1 MKAVNVSVV
10 IPTLDEHAVIGT
22 AIDRARGGG
31 ASEVIVV
38 DGGSVDGTADAAAR
52 HGARV
57 VETQPGRGRQ
67 MNAGAAV
74 ATGDVLLFLH
84 ADTTLPAAYAGHV
97 ARVLAR
103 PGVVAG
109 AFELRIDAPH
119 RALRL
124 VEASVNRRSRWF
136 GMPYGD
142 QAIFLPAATFRQIGG
157 YCEAD
162 AMEDFAMIRRLRR
175 IGRVSI
181 APAHVTTSARRWLA
195 GGVWRTTLL
204 NQVCVAAWI
213 AGVSGRRIARWRGT
227 ASRSAPT
234 TPAAVPQ
241 YR

>member
-1 MKAVNVSVV
+1 V
-10 IPTLDEHAVIGT
+10 IDSP
-22 AIDRARGGG
+22 
-31 ASEVIVV
+31 
-38 DGGSVDGTADAAAR
+38 
-52 HGARV
+52 
-57 VETQPGRGRQ
+57 PGRGRQ

-74 ATGDVLLFLH
+74 TTGDAVLFLH
-84 ADTTLPAAYAGHV
+84 GDTTLPEGFAEHV

-124 VEASVNRRSRWF
+124 VEAAVNRRSRWF
-136 GMPYGD
+136 GLPYGD

-157 YCEAD
+157 YSEAE
-162 AMEDFAMIRRLRR
+162 AMEDFAIIRRLRR
-175 IGRVSI
+175 LGRVSI
-181 APAHVTTSARRWLA
+181 APAHVNTSARRWLA
-195 GGVWRTTLL
+195 GGIWRTTLL

-213 AGVSGRRIARWRGT
+213 AGVSGHRIARWRGT
-227 ASRSAPT
+227 ASRSGTT

>member
-1 MKAVNVSVV
+1 MNVSVI

-22 AIDRARGGG
+22 AIGRAHGGG

-38 DGGSVDGTADAAAR
+38 DGGSVDGTADTAAR

-57 VETQPGRGRQ
+57 VETEPGRGRQ

-84 ADTTLPAAYAGHV
+84 ADTILPSAYAGYV

-109 AFELRIDAPH
+109 AFELRIDASH

-124 VEASVNRRSRWF
+124 VEASANRRSRWF

-142 QAIFLPAATFRQIGG
+142 QAIFLSAATFRQIGG
-157 YCEAD
+157 YREAD

-175 IGRVSI
+175 LGRVSI

-213 AGVSGRRIARWRGT
+213 AGVSGSRIARWRGA
-227 ASRSAPT
+227 ASGSAPT

>member
-1 MKAVNVSVV
+1 MNVSVI
-10 IPTLDEHAVIGT
+10 IPALDEHAGIGA

-38 DGGSVDGTADAAAR
+38 DGGSVDGTAAAAEK

-57 VETQPGRGRQ
+57 IETLPGRGRQ
-67 MNAGAAV
+67 INAGAAV

-97 ARVLAR
+97 ARILAR

-142 QAIFLPAATFRQIGG
+142 QAIFLPTATFRQIGG
-157 YCEAD
+157 YLEAE
-162 AMEDFAMIRRLRR
+162 AMEDFAIIRSLRRL
-175 IGRVSI
+175 GRVSI
-181 APAHVTTSARRWLA
+181 APAHVTTSARRWIA
-195 GGVWRTTLL
+195 GGIWRTTLV

-213 AGVSGRRIARWRGT
+213 AGVSGRRIAQWRG
-227 ASRSAPT
+227 AARRSGPT
-234 TPAAVPQ
+234 IPAAVPQ

>member
-1 MKAVNVSVV
+1 MNVSVI
-10 IPTLDEHAVIGT
+10 IPTLDEHAAIGIV
-22 AIDRARGGG
+22 IDRARGGG

-38 DGGSVDGTADAAAR
+38 DGGSVDGTAHAAEK

-57 VETQPGRGRQ
+57 IESPPGRGLQ

-84 ADTTLPAAYAGHV
+84 GDTALPAAYAGHV

-124 VEASVNRRSRWF
+124 IEASVNRRSRWF

-142 QAIFLPAATFRQIGG
+142 QAIFLPTTTFRQIGG
-157 YCEAD
+157 YLEAE

-175 IGRVSI
+175 LGRVSI

-195 GGVWRTTLL
+195 CGVWRTTLL

-213 AGVSGRRIARWRGT
+213 AGVSGRRIARWRAAVCPSG
-227 ASRSAPT
+227 A

>member
-1 MKAVNVSVV
+1 MNVSVI

-22 AIDRARGGG
+22 AIGRAHGGG

-38 DGGSVDGTADAAAR
+38 DGGSVDGTADAAAG

-57 VETQPGRGRQ
+57 IETQPGRGRQ

-84 ADTTLPAAYAGHV
+84 GDTTLPAVYAGHV
-97 ARVLAR
+97 ARALAR

-119 RALRL
+119 RALRFI
-124 VEASVNRRSRWF
+124 EAAVNRRSRWF

-142 QAIFLPAATFRQIGG
+142 QAIFLRAATFRQIGG
-157 YCEAD
+157 YREAE
-162 AMEDFAMIRRLRR
+162 AMEDFAILRSLRRL
-175 IGRVSI
+175 GRVSI
-181 APAHVTTSARRWLA
+181 APAHVTTSARRWLRC
-195 GGVWRTTLL
+195 GIWRTTLL

-213 AGVSGRRIARWRGT
+213 AGVSGSRIARWRGT
-227 ASRSAPT
+227 ASRSVPT
-234 TPAAVPQ
+234 TSAAVPQ

>member
-1 MKAVNVSVV
+1 MRSSVI
-10 IPTLDEHAVIGT
+10 IPTLDEHAAIGIV
-22 AIDRARGGG
+22 IDRARGGG

-38 DGGSVDGTADAAAR
+38 DGGSVDGTAHAAEK

-57 VETQPGRGRQ
+57 IESPPGRGLQ

-84 ADTTLPAAYAGHV
+84 GDTALPAAYAGHV

-124 VEASVNRRSRWF
+124 IEASVNRRSRWF

-142 QAIFLPAATFRQIGG
+142 QAIFLPTTTFRQIGG
-157 YCEAD
+157 YSEAD

-175 IGRVSI
+175 LGRVSI
-181 APAHVTTSARRWLA
+181 ASAHVTTSARRWLA
-195 GGVWRTTLL
+195 CGVWRTTLL
-204 NQVCVAAWI
+204 NQVCVAAWT
-213 AGVSGRRIARWRGT
+213 AGVSGRRIARWRAA
-227 ASRSAPT
+227 ASRSGPT

>member
-10 IPTLDEHAVIGT
+10 IPTLDEHAGIGT
-22 AIDRARGGG
+22 AIDRAHGGG

-38 DGGSVDGTADAAAR
+38 DGGSVDGTADAAAG

-57 VETQPGRGRQ
+57 IETQPGRGRQ

-84 ADTTLPAAYAGHV
+84 ADTTLPAAYVGHV

-142 QAIFLPAATFRQIGG
+142 QAIFLSAATFRRIGG

-162 AMEDFAMIRRLRR
+162 SMEDFAMIRRLRR
-175 IGRVSI
+175 LGRISI
-181 APAHVTTSARRWLA
+181 APSHVTTSARRWLA

-204 NQVCVAAWI
+204 NQVCVAAWL
-213 AGVSGRRIARWRGT
+213 AGVSGRRISRWRGA
-227 ASRSAPT
+227 ASQSAPT

>member
-1 MKAVNVSVV
+1 MSVVRVSVI
-10 IPTLDEHAVIGT
+10 IPTLDERASIGA
-22 AIDRARGGG
+22 AIDRAHEGG
-31 ASEVIVV
+31 AFEVIVV
-38 DGGSVDGTADAAAR
+38 DGGSIDGTGQVAEQ
-52 HGARV
+52 HGVRV
-57 VETQPGRGRQ
+57 VESPPGRGRQ

-74 ATGDVLLFLH
+74 ATGDALLFLH
-84 ADTTLPAAYAGHV
+84 GDTTLPVAFAGHV
-97 ARVLAR
+97 AGVLAR

-124 VEASVNRRSRWF
+124 VEAAVNRRSRWF

-157 YCEAD
+157 YSETE

-175 IGRVSI
+175 LGRVSI
-181 APAHVTTSARRWLA
+181 APAHVCTSARRWLA
-195 GGVWRTTLL
+195 GGIWQTTLL
-204 NQVCVAAWI
+204 NQVCVAAWL
-213 AGVSGRRIARWRGT
+213 AGVSGHRIARWRGA
-227 ASRSAPT
+227 ASRSGTT